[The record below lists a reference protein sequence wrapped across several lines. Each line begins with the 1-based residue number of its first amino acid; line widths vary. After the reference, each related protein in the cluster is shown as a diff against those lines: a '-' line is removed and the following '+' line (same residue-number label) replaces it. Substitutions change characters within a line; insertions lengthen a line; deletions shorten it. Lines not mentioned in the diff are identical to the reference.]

1 MTVQKELTKN
11 IYVGNGQTTKFPFT
25 FECPDNHPE
34 YIRAY
39 VNGKNN
45 KLTETTNFSV
55 DMTNKAITYPANG
68 EPLAADEQLVIMREL
83 PVRQLMNLV
92 NNGPFF
98 AEDIET
104 AFDEGIMIAQQSS
117 EKLGRALVAPP
128 GSTTFDPQIPIVPG
142 KTFRVSDDGTHLQ
155 ATEDPGKVI
164 DEAKRLFDETAAN
177 AETAKKSAEEIKK
190 IYDSGGLTPIT
201 DLMGSIGTALK
212 RWGYIFANKVFAT
225 NLPIVYKSVAEMKA
239 DNLLSAGMTAC
250 TLGYYFPND
259 GGAGTYIIRAK
270 ADGDIDDGGSMHELA
285 NGCVAE
291 LVVENGTVNT
301 KQLNLSKDDTDSKN
315 LEKLVAAINKGF
327 AIKFLDVYRTVC
339 AGVQEVKKDVIFIGE
354 NASCGLKFSMRNAQY
369 VFTYSDKIKNIVL
382 KNMYFE
388 SEIQGQRACLFYA
401 VSTSKTITN
410 MDKFICEGC
419 VFKNNVTL
427 QLSNNGV
434 ERIYNDAQE
443 LPKISIII
451 FKNNRVHD
459 CYYSFAHFSDCCFDT
474 CIIENNDI
482 KNIKYLFFAISNENL
497 PDNASEL
504 WKDKYNRLFENM
516 KNLIVRNNRI
526 VNEPTIVSSTT
537 SYCGFIVA
545 ETQNVVYTGNHVEG
559 IVSDNGAV
567 YDAYLSCRNVTYTG
581 NVWKNNIAYAQNDNN
596 NFIKCKGNGGI
607 RAYFDNKFIVEKS
620 FVDMLIE
627 TYGADRTKCAVG
639 LCSLTSEVDISIE
652 NNTFE
657 ADVLKFFTSN
667 TPAKTYIFRNNY
679 IKINQYL
686 GGALLSCATDARAIF
701 ENNFLYCTEGNDTE
715 LKPVFVSEHQNIT
728 IKNNTFIFKNVHFVL
743 SFLKVTSFF
752 ECQNNNFYTELGYYY
767 FYNGVNSKGNNITA
781 KRFKISWDIAETI
794 DSDFKVN
801 SDLYDVHIGV
811 KKQGVLCF
819 NNQTFFTA
827 DGEKEQKFSYK
838 LYEKD
843 GVQRYN
849 INIINDKTYDDIMPE
864 QTKWINLPFAGA
876 LRISKT
882 NGLAFILDKP
892 VLMREWK
899 IKTLVD
905 ATTNVNGAP
914 Q

>member
-1 MTVQKELTKN
+1 MQIEFEVDGQRLIRTSEAYMISGSENFVECVFDFSNDWERLDKWAVFIQGKDVYKISIVNNTCLIPIECTAIEGEFTIHVVGCKDAENIIATTNERLLTVRPSIFFPAIKSYIQK
-11 IYVGNGQTTKFPFT
+11 II
-25 FECPDNHPE
+25 E
-34 YIRAY
+34 YI
-39 VNGKNN
+39 KSL
-45 KLTETTNFSV
+45 KQDTESA
-55 DMTNKAITYPANG
+55 KQEA
-68 EPLAADEQLVIMREL
+68 
-83 PVRQLMNLV
+83 
-92 NNGPFF
+92 
-98 AEDIET
+98 
-104 AFDEGIMIAQQSS
+104 
-117 EKLGRALVAPP
+117 
-128 GSTTFDPQIPIVPG
+128 
-142 KTFRVSDDGTHLQ
+142 VSAKQ
-155 ATEDPGKVI
+155 
-164 DEAKRLFDETAAN
+164 EAVSAN
-177 AETAKKSAEEIKK
+177 AEIKT
-190 IYDSGGLTPIT
+190 IYNNGSLTPIT
-201 DLMGSIGTALK
+201 NLAGSIGTALK
-212 RWGYIFANKVFAT
+212 RWGYIFANKVFAM

-239 DNLLSAGMTAC
+239 DVLLSAGMTAC
-250 TLGYYFPND
+250 TLGYYSPND

-270 ADGDIDDGGSMHELA
+270 QDTDVDDGGSLHELTS
-285 NGCVAE
+285 GLVAE

-652 NNTFE
+652 NNTFD

-686 GGALLSCATDARAIF
+686 SSALLSCTKNARAIF
-701 ENNFLYCTEGNDTE
+701 ENNFLYCTEGSDKE
-715 LKPVFVSEHQNIT
+715 LKLFHVNETQNIT
-728 IKNNTFIFKNVHFVL
+728 IKNNTFIFKNVNFV
-743 SFLKVTSFF
+743 SRATRNTSFF
-752 ECQNNNFYTELGYYY
+752 EYQNNNFYTESGLFY
-767 FYNGVNSKGNNITA
+767 FFSSVTSENTNINT
-781 KRFKISWDIAETI
+781 KQFKVLWDIDKTKSAN
-794 DSDFKVN
+794 FKVN
-801 SDLYDVHIGV
+801 SEICDVRVGV
-811 KKQGVLCF
+811 GKQGILCYMK
-819 NNQTFFTA
+819 QTFFTA
-827 DGEKEQKFSYK
+827 DGEKEQTFSYK

-849 INIINDKTYDDIMPE
+849 INVSNDKTYDDILPE
-864 QTKWINLPFAGA
+864 QTKWISLPFAGVM
-876 LRISKT
+876 RISKT
-882 NGLAFILDKP
+882 KGLDYILDSA
-892 VLMREWK
+892 VSMCEWT
-899 IKTLVD
+899 IKTFVD
-905 ATTNVNGAP
+905 DTTNASDE
-914 Q
+914 QA

>member
-270 ADGDIDDGGSMHELA
+270 ADGDIDDGGSLHELA
-285 NGCVAE
+285 NGHVAE

-301 KQLNLSKDDTDSKN
+301 KQLNLSKDDTDGKN
-315 LEKLVAAINKGF
+315 LGKLVAAINKGF
-327 AIKFLDVYRTVC
+327 AIRFLDLYRVVC
-339 AGVQEVKKDVIFIGE
+339 TETQELKKDLVFVGE
-354 NASCGLKFSMRNAQY
+354 NSSCGLIFSMHNTSY
-369 VFTYSDKIKNIVL
+369 VFTYSDKIKNIIL

-388 SEIQGQRACLFYA
+388 SELQDTASHLFYA
-401 VSTSKTITN
+401 VSTSKNITN
-410 MDKFICEGC
+410 MDKFICDSC
-419 VFKNNVTL
+419 VFKNNATL
-427 QLSNNGV
+427 QCSNNGA

-451 FKNNRVHD
+451 FKNNRVYN
-459 CYYSFAHFSDCCFDT
+459 CNFSFAHFSDCCFDT
-474 CIIENNDI
+474 CIIENNNI
-482 KNIKYLFFAISNENL
+482 KNVKYLFFSIANANL

-516 KNLIVRNNRI
+516 KNLIVRNNHV

-537 SYCGFIVA
+537 AYCGFIVA
-545 ETQNVVYTGNHVEG
+545 ETQNVVYTGNYVEG

-567 YDAYLSCRNVTYTG
+567 YDAYLSCKNVTYTG
-581 NVWKNNIAYAQNDNN
+581 NIWKNNVAYAQNGNN

-607 RAYFDNKFIVEKS
+607 RTYSDNKFIVEKS

-627 TYGADRTKCAVG
+627 TYGADRTKCAAG

-657 ADVLKFFTSN
+657 ADVLLFFTSN

-686 GGALLSCATDARAIF
+686 GNALLSCTTNARAIF

-715 LKPVFVSEHQNIT
+715 LKPVVVGEHQNIT

-743 SFLKVTSFF
+743 SSLKVASFF

-767 FYNGVNSKGNNITA
+767 FYKGVNSKGNNITA
-781 KRFKISWDIAETI
+781 KRFKLTWDIDETI
-794 DSDFKVN
+794 DSDFKTN
-801 SDLYDVHIGV
+801 SDLYDVRIGV

-864 QTKWINLPFAGA
+864 QAKWINLPFAGT

-882 NGLAFILDKP
+882 NGLDYILDKP
-892 VLMREWK
+892 APMREWK

-905 ATTNVNGAP
+905 DAKNASDE
-914 Q
+914 QA

>member
-1 MTVQKELTKN
+1 MTVQKDITKN
-11 IYVGNGQTTKFPFT
+11 IYIGNGSTTVFPVT
-25 FECPDNHPE
+25 FECPTEHPE
-34 YIRAY
+34 YIKVYLIKEDGTSEATVDY
-39 VNGKNN
+39 LLDMDAKQIIYPSSGAALAEGK
-45 KLTETTNFSV
+45 K
-55 DMTNKAITYPANG
+55 I
-68 EPLAADEQLVIMREL
+68 VIMREL
-83 PVRQLMNLV
+83 PLQQLMNLV

-104 AFDEGIMIAQQSS
+104 TLDENVMMLQQMK
-117 EKLGRALVAPP
+117 EKLGRAVVM
-128 GSTTFDPQIPIVPG
+128 STSVDSNDFVNEVPFEPG
-142 KTFRVSDDGTHLQ
+142 KSFRISDDGKRIELT
-155 ATEDPGKVI
+155 TDPGKVI
-164 DEAKRLFDETAAN
+164 EEATSLKEETENARDTTLEAKNTAVEAAN
-177 AETAKKSAEEIKK
+177 
-190 IYDSGGLTPIT
+190 D
-201 DLMGSIGTALK
+201 ALNSQK
-212 RWGYIFANKVFAT
+212 LIEK
-225 NLPIVYKSVAEMKA
+225 YKALWFNSVAAMKA
-239 DNLLSAGMTAC
+239 EKSLKPGAVAC
-250 TLGYYFPND
+250 TLGYYSPND
-259 GGAGTYIIRAK
+259 GGGATYIIRAK
-270 ADGDIDDGGSMHELA
+270 QESDVDDGGSLHELA
-285 NGCVAE
+285 NGNVAE
-291 LVVENGTVNT
+291 MVVENGTVNT

-419 VFKNNVTL
+419 VFKNNATL

-537 SYCGFIVA
+537 SNYCGFIVA

-567 YDAYLSCRNVTYTG
+567 YDAYLSCKNVTYTG

-652 NNTFE
+652 NNTFD
-657 ADVLKFFTSN
+657 ADVLIFFTSN

-686 GGALLSCATDARAIF
+686 KSVLLSCATNARAVF
-701 ENNFLYCTEGNDTE
+701 ENNFLYCTEDDNSKE
-715 LKPVFVSEHQNIT
+715 LSMFVRTASQNIT
-728 IKNNTFIFKNVHFVL
+728 IKNNTFIFKNVYFVAP
-743 SFLKVTSFF
+743 VPRNDAFF
-752 ECQNNNFYTELGYYY
+752 EYQNNNFYTELGVFY
-767 FYNGVNSKGNNITA
+767 FLEGVISENTNISTKNFKMLWDIDKTKSA
-781 KRFKISWDIAETI
+781 NFKI
-794 DSDFKVN
+794 N
-801 SDLYDVHIGV
+801 SEICDVRVGV
-811 KKQGVLCF
+811 GKQGILCCMK
-819 NNQTFFTA
+819 QTFFTA
-827 DGEKEQKFSYK
+827 DGEKEQTFSYK

-849 INIINDKTYDDIMPE
+849 INVSNDKTYDDIVPE
-864 QTKWINLPFAGA
+864 QTKFINLPFAGRV
-876 LRISKT
+876 RISKT
-882 NGLAFILDKP
+882 RGLDYLLNTAIS
-892 VLMREWK
+892 MGEWT
-899 IKTLVD
+899 IKTFVD
-905 ATTNVNGAP
+905 DTTNGK
-914 Q
+914 QS